1 MPGPQVSVGTVG
13 PIVVEVAD
21 DAAGRASGLM
31 GRPAVP
37 PGTGMLFVYDDPVT
51 NSFWMGNVEVP
62 LSIAW
67 VHDDRVVGTAEMQP
81 CPAADVT
88 CPRYSPGT
96 PYVMAVETTGGTFT
110 DAGVRV
116 GDTVTVS
123 GLGQS

>member
-67 VHDDRVVGTAEMQP
+67 VRDGRVVGVAEMTP
-81 CPAADVT
+81 CPAADLSCT
-88 CPRYSPGT
+88 PYSPGE
-96 PYVMAVETTGGTFT
+96 PFDLAVETTGGTFT
-110 DAGVRV
+110 AAAVQV
-116 GDTVTVS
+116 GDAVTVS
-123 GLGQS
+123 P